1 MSNGIQM
8 TEAEYSAL
16 DAIRASSVKVA
27 SRSTLAHLRHD
38 LERER
43 EDTDAFRVGRALHC
57 AVLRPDEFAAEFAVA
72 PKFDRRTKAGKEQH
86 EAACVAAEGRTLLD
100 AADAHIVDAMRV
112 SIESHPS
119 ARAALEICDLR
130 ERVWLGEI
138 AGAKCKCRAD
148 AVGGGLLL
156 DLKTTVSASPHSFA
170 RSCVEYGYHIQF
182 AFYAEIMQQNGVDI
196 SDCMVIAVEKTA
208 PYAVACYRLLDAD
221 LARAFTVAERCVKR
235 IAEAKRSNT
244 WQGYSDGVID
254 ITLPPWAF
262 GDASSEEAEQ

>member
-57 AVLRPDEFAAEFAVA
+57 AVLRPDDFATEFAVA
-72 PKFDRRTKAGKEQH
+72 PKFDRRTKVGREQH

-112 SIESHPS
+112 SIDAHPS
-119 ARAALEICDLR
+119 ARAALEMCDLR
-130 ERVWLGEI
+130 ERVWIGEI
-138 AGAKCKCRAD
+138 AGEKCKCRAD
-148 AVGGGLLL
+148 AVGGGILV
-156 DLKTTVSASPHSFA
+156 DLKTTVSAAPHSFA
-170 RSCVEYGYHIQF
+170 RSCVEYGYHLQF
-182 AFYAEIMQQNGVDI
+182 AFYREILRQNGIAV
-196 SDCMVIAVEKTA
+196 SDCMVVAVEKSA

-221 LARAFTVAERCVKR
+221 LDRSLLVAERCVER
-235 IAEAKRSNT
+235 IAEAKRSNH
-244 WQGYSDGVID
+244 WQGYADGVID
-254 ITLPPWAF
+254 ISLPPWAF
-262 GDASSEEAEQ
+262 NDASSEEAER